1 MNSNTQFQKL
11 KPLLKKTVFRAS
23 EARELGIS
31 PSLINYYIKKGMIDR
46 VDRGVYR
53 SSNQDLDV
61 DFRYEDL
68 VLVSKSIPDGVIC
81 LISALTLYE
90 LTDEI
95 PRAHW
100 IAVSHSSR
108 APRRSGARIVRMR
121 NIDLGKTEFTLGSEK
136 VQIFDVERTI
146 LDSFRYLGV
155 EIGVKALKAA
165 LARSGKEKLDLK
177 KLQKYAKELRVKIA
191 PYIMAVTT

>member
-1 MNSNTQFQKL
+1 MNTNTQFQKL

-31 PSLINYYIKKGMIDR
+31 PSLINYYIKKGMIER

-121 NIDLGKTEFTLGSEK
+121 NIDLGKTEFALGSEK

-165 LARSGKEKLDLK
+165 LARSGKDKLDLK

>member
-1 MNSNTQFQKL
+1 MQFQKL
-11 KPLLKKTVFRAS
+11 KPLLKKSLFKAS

-31 PSLINYYIKKGMIDR
+31 PSLINYYIQKGMIER
-46 VDRGVYR
+46 IDRGIYR
-53 SSNQDLDV
+53 SADQDLDI
-61 DFRYEDL
+61 DFKYEDL
-68 VLVSKSIPDGVIC
+68 VLISKSIPEGVIC
-81 LISALTLYE
+81 LISALTIYE

-95 PRAHW
+95 ARAHW
-100 IAVSHSSR
+100 IAVPNQTR
-108 APRRSGARIVRMR
+108 APRRSGTRIVRMR
-121 NIDLGKTEFTLGSEK
+121 NMELGKTKTTIGSVT
-136 VQIFDVERTI
+136 VQIFDIERTI

-165 LARSGKEKLDLK
+165 LTKSGKDKLDLK

>member
-1 MNSNTQFQKL
+1 MRKSMQFQKL
-11 KPLLKKTVFRAS
+11 KPLLKKSIFKAS
-23 EARELGIS
+23 EARELGVS
-31 PSLINYYIKKGMIDR
+31 SSLINYYIQKGMIER
-46 VDRGVYR
+46 VDRGIYR
-53 SSNQDLDV
+53 SVDQDLDV
-61 DFRYEDL
+61 DFKYEDL
-68 VLVSKSIPDGVIC
+68 ILTSKSISEGVIC

-95 PRAHW
+95 ARAHW
-100 IAVSHSSR
+100 IAVSNQTR

-121 NIDLGKTEFTLGSEK
+121 NMDLGRTKITIGSET
-136 VQIFDVERTI
+136 VEIFDIERTI

-165 LARSGKEKLDLK
+165 LTKSGKDKLDLK

-191 PYIMAVTT
+191 PYIMAVTI